1 MISGLPKIDYS
12 FTFEP
17 SKPIDLDALKKKD
30 SDVLDAMLRRRQ
42 FDAQT
47 QAKTNT
53 DIEQKFGQ
61 LYQLTNQEI
70 DGQWADKFQEMF
82 SNEFT
87 TLANQAQNNDP
98 AFWMS
103 RQKIA
108 QRIVDFKNQIKQAQG
123 IRDQIKTTLESD
135 PAYAHINANQFTEYL
150 IRKNFYNT
158 TQNPDGTINTQTL
171 KNPGEIK
178 GITSD
183 EIKAEAMSMSN
194 PFINKNFV
202 LGGVVKATPFM
213 AKTDVDEKLL
223 TKDKKLRSTIETE
236 LPEYASYSSK
246 TGVVIDPAK
255 LEAYYKDKK
264 DKIPGLE
271 AYLNSIGNDYN
282 KFASDLMLNPE
293 FTKSI
298 KAKVGSAEV
307 MRFESQTNV
316 NVNASSGEKTSG
328 YQHAQNAVN
337 DVIKKNSAAGTYD
350 VSTSFD
356 GYSQKVLVPNSFPP
370 QYKEVAFQKVTY
382 TPGNTQPFSLTSSDG
397 SVRNFTAD
405 GFKHYLLTLDGT
417 GSPYGETGA
426 GKKIP

>member
-17 SKPIDLDALKKKD
+17 SKPIDLDSLKKKD
-30 SDVLDAMLRRRQ
+30 SDLLDAMLRRRQ

-47 QAKTNT
+47 QSKTNT

-82 SNEFT
+82 STQFSQLSD
-87 TLANQAQNNDP
+87 LAQKNDP
-98 AFWMS
+98 SFWMQ
-103 RQKIA
+103 RQKVA
-108 QRIVDFKNQIKQAQG
+108 QSVVDFKNQIKQAQG
-123 IRDQIKTTLESD
+123 IRDQIKTVLESD
-135 PAYAHINANQFTEYL
+135 PAYAHINKNQFTEYI

-158 TQNPDGTINTQTL
+158 TEGPDGKINTQTL
-171 KNPGEIK
+171 KNPGDIK

-183 EIKAEAMSMSN
+183 EIRAEAMSMSN
-194 PFINKNFV
+194 PFINKDFV
-202 LGGVVKATPFM
+202 LTGVTKSTPFM
-213 AKTDVDEKLL
+213 SKTDTDEKLVG
-223 TKDKKLRSTIETE
+223 KDKKLRTTVESE
-236 LPEYASYSSK
+236 LPEYANYSSK
-246 TGVVIDPAK
+246 SGVVIDPVK

-271 AYLNSIGNDYN
+271 AYLNSIGNDYT

-293 FTKSI
+293 FTKAI

-307 MRFESQTNV
+307 MRFESQTTIN
-316 NVNASSGEKTSG
+316 NNTSKADASSGF
-328 YQHAQNAVN
+328 QHPQNSVN

-350 VSTSFD
+350 VSASFD
-356 GYSQKVLVPNSFPP
+356 GYSDNVPVKGGMPG
-370 QYKEVAFQKVTY
+370 QTTKEPFSVSY
-382 TPGNTQPFSLTSSDG
+382 TTGAAQPFKVSYSDG
-397 SVRNFTAD
+397 RTRSFSVD
-405 GFKHYLLTLDGT
+405 GFKRYLFNLDATGT
-417 GSPYGETGA
+417 PYGETP